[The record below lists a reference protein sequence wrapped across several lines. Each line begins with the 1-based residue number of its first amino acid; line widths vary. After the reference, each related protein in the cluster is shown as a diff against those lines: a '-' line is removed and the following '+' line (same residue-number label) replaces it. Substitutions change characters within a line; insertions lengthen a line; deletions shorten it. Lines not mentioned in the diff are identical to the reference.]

1 MPLQPTLN
9 PEGFASAARAAS
21 RPASRWAGWVRGGF
35 AAVAMLTLAGC
46 TRVQLVDKTVLAPNV
61 QEATLDQLL
70 SKMKAEYD
78 GVQTLNL
85 SVNLTATEGGARK
98 GEIKTY
104 PTFAG
109 YIFFRK
115 PKDLR
120 VLMLAPFVRSRALD
134 MVANGKKFELYL
146 PTRNTAV
153 EGPDDVPKNPL
164 KGFDNLRPYVIRDP
178 LVIPPVDPGQY
189 VTLTENSR
197 LIPSTHG
204 RKEVIEEPDYDL
216 SVLRTKPDESN
227 PAVGVRELNR
237 VRVIHVSRVTLLPY
251 EQDLYD
257 DQGRVELSVTY
268 QRYKHYGTIDYPTS
282 LLIKVPQ
289 QELSLQLDITKLA
302 LNEKLDDEQFKLTI
316 PAGVPVRTMQ

>member
-1 MPLQPTLN
+1 MPLQPTPN
-9 PEGFASAARAAS
+9 PEGNARAARADS
-21 RPASRWAGWVRGGF
+21 RPASWVRGG
-35 AAVAMLTLAGC
+35 VALLTMLTLDGC

-85 SVNLTATEGGARK
+85 SVNLTASEGGAHK

-104 PTFAG
+104 PAFAG

-115 PKDLR
+115 PADLR
-120 VLMLAPFVRSRALD
+120 VLMLAPYVRSRALD
-134 MVANGKKFELYL
+134 MVANGKEFKLYL
-146 PTRNTAV
+146 PTRNTAI
-153 EGPDDVPKNPL
+153 EGPDDVPKTPL
-164 KGFDNLRPYVIRDP
+164 KGLDNLRPYVIRDP
-178 LVIPPVDPGQY
+178 LVIPPVDAGQY

-216 SVLRTKPDESN
+216 SVLRTKPDESA
-227 PAVGVRELNR
+227 PAVGVRVLNR

-257 DQGRVELSVTY
+257 EQGRIELAVTY
-268 QRYKHYGTIDYPTS
+268 DKYRRFGSVDYPMS
-282 LLIKVPQ
+282 ILIKVPQ
-289 QELSLQLDITKLA
+289 QELSLQLDITRLA
-302 LNEKLDDEQFKLTI
+302 LNGKLDDEQFKLTI
-316 PAGVPVRTMQ
+316 PAGVPVRTMP